1 MAIQTINIG
10 TIANDGTGDDLREA
24 FAKVNNNFTELQN
37 RNPETTT
44 GANLG
49 SAGEGVFAQLN
60 GAEMQF
66 KKIIAGTAVTL
77 ASDANSITIN
87 STATG
92 LPQLQVFA
100 DNNNITLDAN
110 NTALT
115 IAGGANTTTNL
126 SGSTITISSETVLA
140 SDLNPNLAA
149 DLDGRGHKI
158 YGTSNVESNIWGLDI
173 RDFDGLQPY
182 IQGWDI
188 GEAFPTSFTNVLEY
202 LAYNLEIDFEAD
214 PNNPSFTS
222 SSAIGLD
229 NGTLP
234 IA

>member
-24 FAKVNNNFTELQN
+24 FAKVNNNFTELSV
-37 RNPETTT
+37 RSPENTT

-49 SAGEGVFAQLN
+49 SGGEGIFAQLV
-60 GAEMQF
+60 GTELQF
-66 KKIIAGTAVTL
+66 KKIRAGSAVTL
-77 ASDANSITIN
+77 TSDANSIVIN

-92 LPQLQVFA
+92 LPSLQVFA

-110 NTALT
+110 GNTLT
-115 IAGGANTTTNL
+115 LAGGLNVTTNL
-126 SGSTITISSETVLA
+126 VGQTITINSETVLA
-140 SDLNPNLAA
+140 TDSNPNLSA
-149 DLDGRGHKI
+149 DLDGRGNRI
-158 YGTSNVESNIWGLDI
+158 YGTSDVQSNVWGIDI
-173 RDFDGLQPY
+173 REMDGIQTY
-182 IQGWDI
+182 IQGVDL
-188 GEAFPTSFTNVLEY
+188 GVAFPTSFSNTLEY
-202 LAYNLEIDFEAD
+202 LAHNLSIDFEAD

-222 SSAIGLD
+222 SSAIDLD